1 MYKAVIFDFDYTL
14 GDSTNG
20 IVLSVNYALG
30 EMYYMEKSVSEIRR
44 MIGLSLKETF
54 RELTGCLDESA
65 AERFA
70 KLFREK
76 ADEVMTDNTVLYD
89 ATQDMLSEFKR
100 RGIET
105 GIVTTKFHYRIEAIL
120 RKFGAEDLIDVIVGG
135 EDVTCEKPD
144 PEGLLK
150 AVETLGRDK
159 QDVLYVGDSL
169 VDAKT
174 AQSAGVDF
182 AAVLTG
188 TTKDLSDYYNAVI
201 TDDLHG
207 ILCFVTKI

>member
-1 MYKAVIFDFDYTL
+1 M
-14 GDSTNG
+14 
-20 IVLSVNYALG
+20 
-30 EMYYMEKSVSEIRR
+30 
-44 MIGLSLKETF
+44 
-54 RELTGCLDESA
+54 
-65 AERFA
+65 
-70 KLFREK
+70 
-76 ADEVMTDNTVLYD
+76 LYD

-188 TTKDLSDYYNAVI
+188 TTKDFSDYYNAVI
-201 TDDLHG
+201 ADDLHG
-207 ILCFVTKI
+207 ILRFVTKI

>member
-1 MYKAVIFDFDYTL
+1 M
-14 GDSTNG
+14 
-20 IVLSVNYALG
+20 
-30 EMYYMEKSVSEIRR
+30 
-44 MIGLSLKETF
+44 
-54 RELTGCLDESA
+54 
-65 AERFA
+65 
-70 KLFREK
+70 
-76 ADEVMTDNTVLYD
+76 
-89 ATQDMLSEFKR
+89 
-100 RGIET
+100 
-105 GIVTTKFHYRIEAIL
+105 
-120 RKFGAEDLIDVIVGG
+120 IVGG

-188 TTKDLSDYYNAVI
+188 TTKDFSDYYNAVI
-201 TDDLHG
+201 ADDLHG